1 MSERSSPDRD
11 DIIEVLECDLGA
23 RPTTAPG
30 VDSLVPHV
38 RGVARTTGA
47 LLVEFAEHAAETLSA
62 FADAER
68 ICCAGSGWE
77 IERGPMLRL
86 RITAGECQMEPMRS
100 LWNRRPIEK
109 FVRIE

>member
-1 MSERSSPDRD
+1 MSERKTSAQE

-47 LLVEFAEHAAETLSA
+47 LLVEFDERAAETLSA
-62 FADAER
+62 FVDAER
-68 ICCAGSGWE
+68 ICCAGIGWE

-86 RITAGECQMEPMRS
+86 RITAGGGPVGGRTS
-100 LWNRRPIEK
+100 PL
-109 FVRIE
+109 

>member
-47 LLVEFAEHAAETLSA
+47 LLVEFDEHAAETLSA
-62 FADAER
+62 FVDAER
-68 ICCAGSGWE
+68 ICCAGIGWE

-86 RITAGECQMEPMRS
+86 RITAGDGQLEAMAS
-100 LWNRRPIEK
+100 LWKSKPI
-109 FVRIE
+109 

>member
-47 LLVEFAEHAAETLSA
+47 LLVEFDEQVAATLAAFVEAECL
-62 FADAER
+62 
-68 ICCAGSGWE
+68 CCAGIAWE
-77 IERGPMLRL
+77 IMREPMLRL
-86 RITAGECQMEPMRS
+86 RITASDVQLEAIES
-100 LWNRRPIEK
+100 LWKSKSI
-109 FVRIE
+109 